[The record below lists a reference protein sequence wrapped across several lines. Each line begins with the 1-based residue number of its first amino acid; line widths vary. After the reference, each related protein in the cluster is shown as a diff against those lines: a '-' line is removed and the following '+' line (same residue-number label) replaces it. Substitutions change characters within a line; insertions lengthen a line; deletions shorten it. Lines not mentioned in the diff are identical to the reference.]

1 MDNNYE
7 VTIGIPVY
15 NVERYIRQML
25 DSVLSQTFP
34 SIEFLVCDDCGTD
47 SSIDIV
53 KEYQQT
59 HPRGKDIRILHQPQN
74 LGIGAARNRML
85 AEAQGRYF
93 FSLDADD
100 SITENAIELLYNT
113 AQKYQAEIVYGSYER
128 VFVENG
134 QETGRKQFP
143 YPLKIFTEEDLF
155 ADYVYHEGI
164 QGMNWNY
171 LIDMDVIRRNHL
183 KVTEVGHGYGE
194 DFTFTIDLPTYITR
208 AILLPDIT
216 YHYYNRD
223 MNKPKKKKVLSREYL
238 NRAIDAIA
246 EKKRRRELLGKRY
259 YSKRI
264 SRLMMY
270 DCSFACEIVGRR
282 SEFDEPFTNREVR
295 DFMWHPM
302 TFWEIVTAK
311 SGRYHNM
318 LYWIYGVVPP
328 FLCAWLLKPMIR
340 RYGVKSR

>member
-1 MDNNYE
+1 MSKNYE

-25 DSVLSQTFP
+25 ESALSQTFP
-34 SIEFLVCDDCGTD
+34 SIEFLICDDCGTD

-59 HPRGKDIRILHQPQN
+59 HPRGKDIRILRQPQN
-74 LGIGAARNRML
+74 MGIGPARNRML
-85 AEAQGRYF
+85 DDAQGKYIYF
-93 FSLDADD
+93 LDADD
-100 SITENAIELLYNT
+100 SIADNTIELLYTT
-113 AQKYQAEIVYGSYER
+113 AKKYDAQIVYGSYDR
-128 VFVENG
+128 IYTKDGITVNTVPC
-134 QETGRKQFP
+134 P
-143 YPLKIFTEEDLF
+143 YPLTIFTEQDMF
-155 ADYVYHEGI
+155 ADYVYHIGI

-171 LIDMDVIRRNHL
+171 LLDIEVIRRNNL
-183 KVTEVGHGYGE
+183 RVTPVAHGYGE

-208 AILLPDIT
+208 AVLLPDIT
-216 YHYYNRD
+216 YHYYIRD
-223 MNKPKKKKVLSREYL
+223 VDKHKLRKQLSRSNMEKVIK
-238 NRAIDAIA
+238 AVA
-246 EKKRRRELLGKRY
+246 EKKNRKELLGKRY

-264 SRLMMY
+264 SHMMML
-270 DCSFACEIVGRR
+270 DCSFACVMVGRR
-282 SEFDEPFTNREVR
+282 DRFDEPFTNREVR
-295 DFMWHPM
+295 DIMWHPM

-340 RYGVKSR
+340 RYGMTSR

>member
-1 MDNNYE
+1 METYE

-15 NVERYIRQML
+15 NVEKYIR
-25 DSVLSQTFP
+25 LSLNSALAQTFQ
-34 SIEFLVCDDCGTD
+34 SIEFLFCDDCCTD
-47 SSIDIV
+47 SSIDII
-53 KEYQQT
+53 KEYQQN

-74 LGIGAARNRML
+74 MGIGAARNRML

-93 FSLDADD
+93 YSLDADD

-128 VFVENG
+128 VFINDG

-143 YPLKIFTEEDLF
+143 YPFKVFTEEDMF
-155 ADYVYHEGI
+155 ADYVYHVGI

-171 LIDMDVIRRNHL
+171 LIDMDIIRRNHL

-208 AILLPDIT
+208 AVLLPDIT

-223 MNKPKKKKVLSREYL
+223 VNKPKKKKVLSRKYL
-238 NRAIDAIA
+238 MLAIKAID
-246 EKKRRRELLGKRY
+246 EKKSRDELRGKSY
-259 YSKRI
+259 YSERI
-264 SRLMMY
+264 SHLMMN
-270 DCSFACEIVGRR
+270 DCSFACEMIGRR
-282 SEFDEPFTNREVR
+282 NEFDEPFSNREVR
-295 DFMWHPM
+295 DMMWHPM
-302 TFWEIVTAK
+302 TFWEIITAK
-311 SGRYHNM
+311 SGRCKNM
-318 LYWIYGVVPP
+318 LYWTFGVVPP
-328 FLCAWLLKPMIR
+328 FLCAWLLKAMIR